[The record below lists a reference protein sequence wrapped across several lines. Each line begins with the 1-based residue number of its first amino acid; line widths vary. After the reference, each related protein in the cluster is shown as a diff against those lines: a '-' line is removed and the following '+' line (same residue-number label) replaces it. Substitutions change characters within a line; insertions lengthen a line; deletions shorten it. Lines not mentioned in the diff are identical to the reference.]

1 MAVYYELPIYKSLHS
16 LVLVLIKQAKN
27 LPKDYKYGLGQPL
40 IHDTMEM
47 LRKLFRV
54 NSVPDKEQF
63 IREFIDAAELVR
75 AELRIMK
82 DLRCMS
88 VETISELQP
97 KLEGIMKQ
105 AYGWLRSVAPDAVV
119 YGYVQSQD

>member
-1 MAVYYELPIYKSLHS
+1 M
-16 LVLVLIKQAKN
+16 
-27 LPKDYKYGLGQPL
+27 
-40 IHDTMEM
+40 
-47 LRKLFRV
+47 
-54 NSVPDKEQF
+54 
-63 IREFIDAAELVR
+63 R

-119 YGYVQSQD
+119 YGYFQSQG